1 MRKGIATTILFFFS
15 ACAIMFLFSA
25 CAMFQDSQRS
35 SYALTG
41 KDAEKFVGTIR
52 ARHGAAESHYEL
64 GCYMQERRKH
74 KPAIEEF
81 KAAVEI
87 DPSHVKAYNAMGV
100 SYDALG
106 EHGRAVESYE
116 AALKVYPKL
125 DYVLNNLGYSYLLQ
139 GKTDLAIENFKK
151 ALELDGANVR
161 YRNNLALA
169 YARGGR
175 YDVALAEFKE
185 SGDEAR
191 AHYNIA
197 QLYYREGLYE
207 EAKAHFEE
215 ASLLKASDPEIEK
228 GLKAAATLTEIH
240 ANTYDRVMATPV
252 GENTPLSNAPEKHGQ
267 VSTVAVEA
275 PSHMSAVTVKIV
287 KPAPIV
293 SGFRA
298 VPPEALSPIE
308 SVEVVEHR
316 MDEVPVYRAALAR
329 IDYGQ
334 EVRETARKVLK
345 EDLFAKLD
353 EPQAFELLSLQTI
366 DPKQRPVPR
375 IKIEV
380 SNGNGVR
387 RMARNVGNFLKDKD
401 VILMYLSNASHFKH
415 EETRIHYAPGYLME
429 AYQLAQ
435 KLPGRQSLEEVPAV
449 RDGNAE
455 ISILIGKD
463 LVPHLNQ
470 FRRG

>member
-139 GKTDLAIENFKK
+139 GRTDLAVENFKK
-151 ALELDGANVR
+151 ALELDAANAR
-161 YRNNLALA
+161 YRNNLGLA
-169 YARGGR
+169 YAKSGK

-215 ASLLKASDPEIEK
+215 ASILKASDPEIAK
-228 GLKAAATLTEIH
+228 GLKAASTLTEIH
-240 ANTYDRVMATPV
+240 AKREQVPETPSRTLIAAV
-252 GENTPLSNAPEKHGQ
+252 ETTHPGPDDSGFHTIPAGAL
-267 VSTVAVEA
+267 STVQRVEIA
-275 PSHMSAVTVKIV
+275 
-287 KPAPIV
+287 
-293 SGFRA
+293 
-298 VPPEALSPIE
+298 E
-308 SVEVVEHR
+308 SVLN
-316 MDEVPVYRAALAR
+316 EVPIYRAAVAR

-334 EVRETARKVLK
+334 EMREAGRKTL
-345 EDLFAKLD
+345 EADMFAKLD
-353 EPQAFELLSLQTI
+353 DAQALELSSLQAA
-366 DPKQRPVPR
+366 DADDRPASG

-387 RMARNVGNFLKDKD
+387 RMARNVGNFLREKD
-401 VILMYLSNASHFKH
+401 VILMYLSNARHFRH
-415 EETRIHYAPGYLME
+415 EETKIYYAPGHLME
-429 AYQLAQ
+429 AYRLAQ
-435 KLPGRQSLEEVPAV
+435 KLPGRQSLEEVPEV
-449 RDGNAE
+449 RGGNAE

-463 LVPHLNQ
+463 LVPHLNL
-470 FRRG
+470 FKKG